1 MANHRPRLTFSRVRM
16 LLVMATLSLF
26 GEPRELLPFDGSA
39 ILHNRIFD
47 ETFSREAF
55 DLLRESTPWEQPEIV
70 MFGKKYPQ
78 AGFSTWHT
86 DTGVSYVYSGIERV
100 AHPMTEILHE
110 FRQRCEK
117 VTEANFNSVLVNLYR
132 DGRDSVSWHS
142 DNEAINGREP
152 TIASVSLGATRRFDL
167 RHRETKETVKVDL
180 DSGSLLVM
188 SGLSQQ
194 CWVHQI
200 AKTAK
205 PVGPRINLTF
215 RLVQSV

>member
-1 MANHRPRLTFSRVRM
+1 MV
-16 LLVMATLSLF
+16 TLYLS
-26 GEPRELLPFDGSA
+26 GEPQEFLPFDGSA
-39 ILHNRIFD
+39 VLHNRFFNED
-47 ETFSREAF
+47 FTRDAF
-55 DLLRESTPWEQPEIV
+55 EFLRENTPWEQPEIV
-70 MFGKKYPQ
+70 MFGKKHKQ
-78 AGFSTWHT
+78 SCLSTWHS
-86 DTGVSYVYSGIERV
+86 DVGINYMYSGVERM
-100 AHPMTEILHE
+100 AHPLNEILSE
-110 FRQRCEK
+110 IRRRCE
-117 VTEANFNSVLVNLYR
+117 VAANSKFNSVLVNLYR
-132 DGRDSVSWHS
+132 DGSAGMGWHA

-167 RHRETKETVKVDL
+167 RHRETKQTVKVDL
-180 DSGSLLVM
+180 EDGSLLVM

>member
-1 MANHRPRLTFSRVRM
+1 MV
-16 LLVMATLSLF
+16 TLSLF
-26 GEPRELLPFDGSA
+26 SEPQQLLPFDGSA
-39 ILHNRIFD
+39 ILHNRFFN
-47 ETFSREAF
+47 ENFTREAF
-55 DLLRESTPWEQPEIV
+55 EFLRENTPWEQPEIV
-70 MFGKKYPQ
+70 MFGKKHKQ
-78 AGFSTWHT
+78 SCLSTWHS
-86 DTGVSYVYSGIERV
+86 DAGVNYVYSGVERI
-100 AHPMTEILHE
+100 AQPMTEMLHE
-110 FRQRCEK
+110 FRRRCET
-117 VTEANFNSVLVNLYR
+117 VAEAKFNAVLVNLYR

-167 RHRETKETVKVDL
+167 RHRETKQTVKVDL
-180 DSGSLLVM
+180 EDGSLLVM

-215 RLVQSV
+215 RLVQAV

>member
-1 MANHRPRLTFSRVRM
+1 MATFS
-16 LLVMATLSLF
+16 LF
-26 GEPRELLPFDGSA
+26 SEPQELLPFDGSA
-39 ILHNRIFD
+39 ILHNRFFD
-47 ETFSREAF
+47 ESFSREAF
-55 DLLRESTPWEQPEIV
+55 SLLRESTPWEQPEIV

-110 FRQRCEK
+110 FRRRCETAAGAK
-117 VTEANFNSVLVNLYR
+117 FNSVLVNLYR

-180 DSGSLLVM
+180 DDGSLLVM

-200 AKTAK
+200 AKTVK